1 MIEII
6 KGSFDLRFQTI
17 LDWILRALS
26 MFISLFY
33 DARLVLHAVLFLIII
48 DQVMGVTYALKL
60 KEFNWK
66 TFNKVY
72 RKVLTYMAVI
82 LAAFVYERY
91 LLNSEAIYF
100 TKIIG
105 ALVGFQELS
114 SAYLTFAKMTGIN
127 IFKQIIKKIQQ

>member
-1 MIEII
+1 MIAN
-6 KGSFDLRFQTI
+6 FDLRFHTV

-26 MFISLFY
+26 VIVSLFY

-60 KEFNWK
+60 KEFSWK

-72 RKVLTYMAVI
+72 RKVITYMAVI

-127 IFKQIIKKIQQ
+127 IFEQIFKKIKG

>member
-1 MIEII
+1 MIAN
-6 KGSFDLRFQTI
+6 FDFRFHTV

-26 MFISLFY
+26 VIVSLFY

-60 KEFNWK
+60 KQFSWK

-72 RKVLTYMAVI
+72 RKVITYMAVI

-127 IFKQIIKKIQQ
+127 IFEQIIKKIK

>member
-1 MIEII
+1 MIAN
-6 KGSFDLRFQTI
+6 FDFRFHTVI
-17 LDWILRALS
+17 DWILRALS
-26 MFISLFY
+26 VIVSLFY

-60 KEFNWK
+60 KQFSWK

-72 RKVLTYMAVI
+72 RKVITYMAVI

-127 IFKQIIKKIQQ
+127 IFEQIIKKIK